1 MRNFRTAAVA
11 AATAVTVA
19 FGGTAIASA
28 ADAGDTSAKDN
39 TTIEENQDVTK
50 DATSSD
56 IFNALSS
63 NDDKY
68 PTLSSKLGA
77 VTDNKVKAK
86 GTDGFGEVVNDD
98 TNPQWFKIWRD
109 GTYALIGTS
118 VAGALIAAYNFAV
131 YNHIL
136 PNHIL
141 DPIFNR

>member
-28 ADAGDTSAKDN
+28 E
-39 TTIEENQDVTK
+39 TTENNETIVENPDVAK

-68 PTLSSKLGA
+68 PTLSSKVGA

-86 GTDGFGEVVNDD
+86 GTDGFGEDVNDD

>member
-28 ADAGDTSAKDN
+28 E
-39 TTIEENQDVTK
+39 TTENNETIVENQDVAK

-68 PTLSSKLGA
+68 PTLSSKVGA
-77 VTDNKVKAK
+77 VTDNKVPAK

-141 DPIFNR
+141 DPMFNR

>member
-28 ADAGDTSAKDN
+28 ADAGDTPAKNND
-39 TTIEENQDVTK
+39 TITENQDVND
-50 DATSSD
+50 DATPSEISEAASSKD
-56 IFNALSS
+56 E
-63 NDDKY
+63 KY

-77 VTDNKVKAK
+77 VTDNTVKAK
-86 GTDGFGEVVNDD
+86 GTDLLGKEVNDK
-98 TNPQWFKIWRD
+98 TNPQWAKIWRD

-118 VAGALIAAYNFAV
+118 IAGALIAAYNFAV

>member
-28 ADAGDTSAKDN
+28 ETGDQPAKDN
-39 TTIEENQDVTK
+39 KTIVENQDVTK
-50 DATSSD
+50 DATSSE
-56 IFNALSS
+56 ISEALSS
-63 NDDKY
+63 KDENY
-68 PTLSSKLGA
+68 PTGSSKVGA
-77 VTDNKVKAK
+77 VTDNTVKAK
-86 GTDGFGEVVNDD
+86 GTDLYGEVVNDEA
-98 TNPQWFKIWRD
+98 NPQWAKIWRD
-109 GTYALIGTS
+109 GTYALIGTTI
-118 VAGALIAAYNFAV
+118 AGALIAAYNFAV

>member
-28 ADAGDTSAKDN
+28 ETGDQN
-39 TTIEENQDVTK
+39 NETITANQDVND
-50 DATSSD
+50 DATPSEISEAASSKD
-56 IFNALSS
+56 E
-63 NDDKY
+63 KY

-86 GTDGFGEVVNDD
+86 GTDLLGKEVNDK
-98 TNPQWFKIWRD
+98 TNPQWAKIWRD

-118 VAGALIAAYNFAV
+118 IAGALIAAYNFAV

>member
-28 ADAGDTSAKDN
+28 ETGDQN
-39 TTIEENQDVTK
+39 NETITENQDVTK
-50 DATSSD
+50 DATPSEISEAASSKD
-56 IFNALSS
+56 K
-63 NDDKY
+63 KY

-77 VTDNKVKAK
+77 VTDNTVKAK
-86 GTDGFGEVVNDD
+86 GTDLLGKEVNDK
-98 TNPQWFKIWRD
+98 TNPQWAKIWRD

-118 VAGALIAAYNFAV
+118 IAGALIAAYNFAV

-141 DPIFNR
+141 DPMFNR

>member
-28 ADAGDTSAKDN
+28 QTDDKPANNDT
-39 TTIEENQDVTK
+39 IVENQDVTK
-50 DATSSD
+50 DATSSE
-56 IFNALSS
+56 ISEALSS
-63 NDDKY
+63 KDDKY
-68 PTLSSKLGA
+68 PTLSSKFGA
-77 VTDNKVKAK
+77 VTDNEKKV
-86 GTDGFGEVVNDD
+86 TGEDLLGKEKHD
-98 TNPQWFKIWRD
+98 ETNPQWAKIWRD
-109 GTYALIGTS
+109 GTYALIGTTI
-118 VAGALIAAYNFAV
+118 AGALIAAYNFAV

>member
-28 ADAGDTSAKDN
+28 ADAGDTPAKNND
-39 TTIEENQDVTK
+39 TITENQDVND
-50 DATSSD
+50 DATPSE
-56 IFNALSS
+56 IFDALSS
-63 NDDKY
+63 KDDRY
-68 PTLSSKLGA
+68 PTLSSKAGA
-77 VTDNKVKAK
+77 VTDNTVKAK
-86 GTDGFGEVVNDD
+86 GTDGFGEEVNDE

-109 GTYALIGTS
+109 GTYALIGTTI
-118 VAGALIAAYNFAV
+118 AGALIAAYNFAV

>member
-28 ADAGDTSAKDN
+28 ETGEKPAENNK
-39 TTIEENQDVTK
+39 IVENQDVTK
-50 DATSSD
+50 DATSSE
-56 IFNALSS
+56 ISEALSS
-63 NDDKY
+63 KDEDY
-68 PTLSSKLGA
+68 PTASSKLGA
-77 VTDNKVKAK
+77 VTDNKEKAK
-86 GTDGFGEVVNDD
+86 GTDLFGKKVNDEA
-98 TNPQWFKIWRD
+98 NPQWSKIWRD
-109 GTYALIGTS
+109 GTYALIGTTI
-118 VAGALIAAYNFAV
+118 AGALIAAYNFAV